1 MNYLTFV
8 RQNSRWLAA
17 AFLLTFSSSYGQTYF
32 ISIFASQI
40 REEFGLSH
48 GAWGGIYTIGTT
60 LAGIAMIWAGVLTD
74 RFRVRTIGPIILV
87 ILALACV
94 GMALAN
100 SIWMLVVVIFAL
112 RFAGQGMT
120 GHTAMVAMA
129 RWFVATRGRAMTVAS
144 MGFMIGQSVLP
155 LMFVALLPF
164 FHWRTLWWLAALL
177 ALVIVPLQ
185 LGLLKN
191 ERTPQSVSKETM
203 SVGTN
208 GKQWS
213 RPEVLRHW
221 LFWLVVPSVLGPSA
235 WGTALFFQQ
244 VHLSE
249 VKGWNHVEFVALFPL
264 FTVAS
269 IATNLITGWAIDRF
283 GSNRL
288 MPYYMV
294 PYMFAFLV
302 MGSAD
307 GLHHA
312 AVGMIF
318 IGVSVGAGS
327 SLIGAFWAEHFGTQ
341 NLGAIKAMGTAVMVL
356 GSAIGPGVTGW
367 LIDLGIDFPDQMFGM
382 VIFFVLAA
390 IMATVGVLR
399 ARPMLS
405 VSAKVDVI
413 SA

>member
-1 MNYLTFV
+1 MNYLSFV
-8 RQNSRWLAA
+8 RQNARWLAA

-32 ISIFASQI
+32 ISIFAGQI

-60 LAGIAMIWAGVLTD
+60 LSAIAMIWAGVLTD

-87 ILALACV
+87 LLALACAA
-94 GMALAN
+94 MAMVN
-100 SIWMLVVVIFAL
+100 SVWMLVAVIFAL
-112 RFAGQGMT
+112 RFTGQGMT
-120 GHTAMVAMA
+120 SHTAMVAMA

-155 LMFVALLPF
+155 LMFVAILPF

-177 ALVIVPLQ
+177 ALVIIPIQ
-185 LGLLKN
+185 LMLLKN
-191 ERTPQSVSKETM
+191 ERTPQSVARETQ
-203 SVGTN
+203 SVGLN
-208 GKQWS
+208 GKQWR

-269 IATNLITGWAIDRF
+269 IATNLVTGWAIDRF

-288 MPYYMV
+288 MPFYMV

-307 GLHHA
+307 GLQLA
-312 AVGMIF
+312 ALGMILVGM
-318 IGVSVGAGS
+318 SVGAGS
-327 SLIGAFWAEHFGTQ
+327 SLIGAFWAEHFGTT
-341 NLGAIKAMGTAVMVL
+341 NLGAIKAMGTAVMVF
-356 GSAIGPGVTGW
+356 GSAIGPGITGW
-367 LIDLGIDFPDQMFGM
+367 LIDLGIDFPDQMYGI
-382 VIFFVLAA
+382 VAYFVLAA
-390 IMATVGVLR
+390 ILATIGVVR

-405 VSAKVDVI
+405 TAPKVDI
-413 SA
+413 IRA